1 MRDVAFGGKC
11 VISLLDMFLFSCKNV
26 MMKRICC
33 ILSILLLLPAAVS
46 AQKRELLPFA
56 DFEQWVTRHMKES
69 KLLGG
74 RERTLYAIAPT
85 ATIEGEKAYRNMG
98 GSPWAT
104 SNAYANVL
112 GIVKASCT
120 VVPEERPGGGWCA
133 RLDSKIDDVKVLGLV
148 NLEVLVSGSIYL
160 GELYEPIRSVNSP
173 YSKMTMGIPFTK
185 RPKKLVFDY
194 RLKMSDKN
202 YRIYS
207 TGLKPKK
214 QVAGRD
220 SAEVYI
226 LLQHRWEDEKGNVY
240 AHRVG
245 TGRERYTQST
255 NGWVNGHTI
264 TVHYGDISSKP
275 FFRSYMGLIPED
287 KSYFCLNSKG
297 EIVPVVEVGW
307 GAPDEEITH
316 MLVMVSSGCGTAF
329 VGAENTT
336 LWVDNIMLEY

>member
-1 MRDVAFGGKC
+1 MYVSG
-11 VISLLDMFLFSCKNV
+11 LLALWPMV
-26 MMKRICC
+26 QG
-33 ILSILLLLPAAVS
+33 AAQS
-46 AQKRELLPFA
+46 ELIKYGNF
-56 DFEQWVTRHMKES
+56 DQWIVRNIKES
-69 KLLGG
+69 RIIGG
-74 RERTLYAIAPT
+74 ETKQLYEIGPNAVWNENKPYT
-85 ATIEGEKAYRNMG
+85 NQG

-148 NLEVLVSGSIYL
+148 NLEVLVSGTIYL
-160 GELYEPIRSVNSP
+160 GELMEPIRSVNSP

-240 AHRVG
+240 ALRVG

-275 FFRSYMGLIPED
+275 FLLPQ
-287 KSYFCLNSKG
+287 
-297 EIVPVVEVGW
+297 
-307 GAPDEEITH
+307 
-316 MLVMVSSGCGTAF
+316 
-329 VGAENTT
+329 
-336 LWVDNIMLEY
+336 

>member
-1 MRDVAFGGKC
+1 MRH
-11 VISLLDMFLFSCKNV
+11 
-26 MMKRICC
+26 RY
-33 ILSILLLLPAAVS
+33 LLPTLMAIFITS
-46 AQKRELLPFA
+46 LSLAQQRELLPYA
-56 DFEQWVTRHMKES
+56 DFEQWVTRSMKES

-74 RERTLYAIAPT
+74 QNRNLYAIAPT
-85 ATIEGEKAYRNMG
+85 LTIEGPKEYHNMG

-104 SNAYANVL
+104 SNAYANIM

-120 VVPEERPGGGWCA
+120 VVPEERPEGGMCA
-133 RLDSKIDDVKVLGLV
+133 RLDSKLEEVKVLGMV
-148 NLEVLVSGSIYL
+148 NIEVLVSGSIYL
-160 GELYEPIRSVNSP
+160 GELNEPVRSANDP
-173 YSKMTMGIPFTK
+173 YSKMTMGIPFTR

-194 RLKMSDKN
+194 KLNMSDKN

-214 QVAGRD
+214 QIAGRD

-226 LLQHRWEDEKGNVY
+226 LLQHRWEDKDGKVY

-255 NGWVNGHTI
+255 NGWVNNHTI
-264 TVHYGDISSKP
+264 TVHYGDITQQSYYRP
-275 FFRSYMGLIPED
+275 YMGLIPEK
-287 KSYFCLNSKG
+287 KSYFCKNSKG
-297 EIVPVVEVGW
+297 KIVPVVEVGW

-316 MLVMVSSGCGTAF
+316 MLIMASSGCGTAF

-336 LWVDNIMLEY
+336 LWIDNIALEY